1 MHGIVRLALA
11 ASLLTAGTRAADA
24 PLTVVVAENF
34 YGDIARQIGGDR
46 VAVVQHQQRLLDL
59 ARQADVPVVGITETQ
74 PANVSFQDWTL
85 GELDAL
91 EKALGRLN
99 S

>member
-1 MHGIVRLALA
+1 VTGK
-11 ASLLTAGTRAADA
+11 LT
-24 PLTVVVAENF
+24 
-34 YGDIARQIGGDR
+34 
-46 VAVVQHQQRLLDL
+46 QRLLDL

-74 PANVSFQDWTL
+74 PVNVSFQDWML

-91 EKALGRLN
+91 EKALGRPN

>member
-1 MHGIVRLALA
+1 MHGIVRLAAALALA
-11 ASLLTAGTRAADA
+11 ASLLTAGTRAADT
-24 PLTVVVAENF
+24 PLTVVAAENF

-46 VAVVQHQQRLLDL
+46 VA
-59 ARQADVPVVGITETQ
+59 AQ
-74 PANVSFQDWTL
+74 PANVSFQDRML

-91 EKALGRLN
+91 EKALGRPN